1 MNVKLI
7 SCCRREFSL
16 TLKFFFSLTLKFV
29 PLDQSNVYKFLAR
42 SATNKQPVYGESG
55 FSFEPMAK

>member
-16 TLKFFFSLTLKFV
+16 TLSGTKFV
-29 PLDQSNVYKFLAR
+29 PLDQLNVYKFLAR

-55 FSFEPMAK
+55 FSFEPIAI